1 MPILLAKKNIMEA
14 LYMQRAT
21 LYGLMAVLLWS
32 TVATAFKLALVAHT
46 PTQLLFNS
54 VAISVVFLWVIV
66 VAQGALGRVGAV
78 LREQWRLIL
87 IVALINPTAY
97 YLVLFEAYDRLPAQI
112 AQPINYTWAI
122 MLALL
127 SVPILKQRLVKQDWI
142 AGLLG
147 YLGVVVI
154 ASQGGLPWE
163 QKLNYLGLFLAI
175 FSTILWAAY
184 WLINTKL
191 KGDPIV
197 HMTLSF
203 SCALPI
209 LAIISFLSDGFYLA
223 TDSITSVVWVGLLEM
238 GVSFVLWQ
246 QALRLTDSVARISNL
261 IFLAPFLSLVFIHYF
276 LGETIH
282 ASTFGGLVLII
293 VGVWIQQ
300 QRPKNTVA
308 PE

>member
-1 MPILLAKKNIMEA
+1 
-14 LYMQRAT
+14 MQRAT

-32 TVATAFKLALVAHT
+32 TVATAFKLALVSHT

-54 VAISVVFLWVIV
+54 VAISVLFLWLV
-66 VAQGALGRVGAV
+66 VCYQGALGRVKTV
-78 LREQWRLIL
+78 LTEQWRLIL
-87 IVALINPTAY
+87 VVAMINPTLY

-127 SVPILKQRLVKQDWI
+127 SVPVLKQRLRAQDWC

-147 YLGVVVI
+147 YAGVIVI

-163 QKLNYLGLFLAI
+163 QTLNYLGLFLAI
-175 FSTILWAAY
+175 VSTILWAVY

-191 KGDPIV
+191 KGDPV
-197 HMTLSF
+197 LHMALSF

-209 LAIISFLSDGFYLA
+209 LAVISFFGDGFHVA
-223 TDSITSVVWVGLLEM
+223 IDSIGSVIWVGLLEM
-238 GVSFVLWQ
+238 GLSFVLWQ

-276 LGETIH
+276 LGESIH
-282 ASTFGGLVLII
+282 ASTFAGLVLII
-293 VGVWIQQ
+293 VGVWVQ
-300 QRPKNTVA
+300 QRKANS
-308 PE
+308 